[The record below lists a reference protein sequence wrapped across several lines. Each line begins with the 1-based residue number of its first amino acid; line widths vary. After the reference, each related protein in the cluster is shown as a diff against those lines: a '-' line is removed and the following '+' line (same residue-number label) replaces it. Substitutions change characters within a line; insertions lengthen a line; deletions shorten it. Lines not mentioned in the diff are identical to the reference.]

1 MGILFSTDNIRGIA
15 ESPFMAARYKIPS
28 PASPDLSNRGVAP
41 FRMDLHNHH
50 ISYNYTCRQLRQGA
64 DNPFPPQAAKKTPT
78 GKGGK
83 EPVGE
88 KEEMLQQNA
97 NMGQQIILSCH
108 LLYVVIHFYLSH
120 FRANRQI
127 NIF

>member
-1 MGILFSTDNIRGIA
+1 LHRFEWICTIIISATI
-15 ESPFMAARYKIPS
+15 IP
-28 PASPDLSNRGVAP
+28 
-41 FRMDLHNHH
+41 
-50 ISYNYTCRQLRQGA
+50 A
-64 DNPFPPQAAKKTPT
+64 DNFVKVQTTLSRRKQHKKTPA
-78 GKGGK
+78 GKGGE
-83 EPVGE
+83 EPAGE